1 MNARTETELID
12 NALYDVLLEF
22 AADAI
27 KHLRKHVDQSQIPT
41 IRGYEL
47 SKEKG
52 RTRILPT
59 EEPNWWQVSKYM
71 NPVLELRSY
80 NRALVACQ
88 RSRILLSRNGQ
99 RANALNN
106 GCPFHVSH
114 VPGEFLTECIA
125 RENGLKF
132 RRDTFSDV
140 FQSLLNFVSPTR
152 QNKACLIV
160 PLDAV
165 HIERKRIELGS
176 DARIRRLSPTQV
188 VDLVNHCPALS
199 DFYGHGLSPWFSTIL
214 ELDFSFEW
222 HWSDMTNPDEGN
234 TFKNLQNMQSNDA
247 VRYHRLSE
255 EILLLRALLNK
266 RICAPNN
273 VIDYRGWNSDIFTG
287 GSIHHLPWVRHL
299 SGFPIKVERAEMR
312 RYIKLRSSFLHIQ
325 DETAKRRIFAAIRR
339 LSSALVGAYAADR
352 LLDAVAGLE
361 GLFVASNT
369 EVSHK
374 FAERVAL
381 FLAQGTDERTKLC
394 KKMKNA
400 YKLRSKVAHG
410 GVIADDLYMLLGS
423 RQPSKKQINEFNSV
437 NKLSGLCMQYLYK
450 AISLCI
456 AKGTVDFDWEN
467 SVMSGGPVK

>member
-1 MNARTETELID
+1 MNSRTETELID

-22 AADAI
+22 VADAI

-41 IRGYEL
+41 IRRYEL

-52 RTRILPT
+52 RMRILPT
-59 EEPNWWQVSKYM
+59 EAPNWWQVSKYM

-88 RSRILLSRNGQ
+88 SSRILLRRNGQ
-99 RANALNN
+99 RANALNK
-106 GCPFHVSH
+106 GFPFDVSL
-114 VPGEFLTECIA
+114 VPEQFLTECIA

-132 RRDTFSDV
+132 RRDTISDL
-140 FQSLLNFVSPTR
+140 FQSLLNLVYPTR
-152 QNKACLIV
+152 KNKACLIV
-160 PLDAV
+160 PLDEV
-165 HIERKRIELGS
+165 HIERKQIDLGS
-176 DARIRRLSPTQV
+176 DARIRRLSPTQL
-188 VDLVNHCPALS
+188 VDLVNNCPTLPF
-199 DFYGHGLSPWFSTIL
+199 FYGHGLSPWFSTIL
-214 ELDFSFEW
+214 EFDFSFDW
-222 HWSDMTNPDEGN
+222 DWSDITNPNEGN
-234 TFKNLQNMQSNDA
+234 TFKRLQNMQSNDA
-247 VRYHRLSE
+247 VHYHRLSE

-266 RICAPNN
+266 RICAPTY
-273 VIDYRGWNSDIFTG
+273 VIDYRGWNSFASTG
-287 GSIHHLPWVRHL
+287 GSIHHLSWVRHPVW
-299 SGFPIKVERAEMR
+299 FPMKVERAEMK
-312 RYIKLRSSFLHIQ
+312 RYLKLRSSFLHIQ
-325 DETAKRRIFAAIRR
+325 YETAKRRIFAAIRR
-339 LSSALVGAYAADR
+339 LSSALDGAYAADR

-361 GLFVASNT
+361 GLLVASNT

-423 RQPSKKQINEFNSV
+423 RQPSKRQIDEFKSV
-437 NKLSGLCMQYLYK
+437 NKLSALCMQYLYK

>member
-22 AADAI
+22 VADAI
-27 KHLRKHVDQSQIPT
+27 KHLRRHVDQSQIPT
-41 IRGYEL
+41 IRRYEL

-59 EEPNWWQVSKYM
+59 EEPNWRQVSKYM
-71 NPVLELRSY
+71 NPVLELRNY

-99 RANALNN
+99 RANALNI
-106 GCPFHVSH
+106 GYPFHASR
-114 VPGEFLTECIA
+114 VPKQFLTECIV

-132 RRDTFSDV
+132 RRDTISDV
-140 FQSLLNFVSPTR
+140 FQSLLNFVSPKR

-176 DARIRRLSPTQV
+176 DVRIRRLSPTQV
-188 VDLVNHCPALS
+188 VDLVNHCPTLGY
-199 DFYGHGLSPWFSTIL
+199 FYGHDFSPWFSTIL
-214 ELDFSFEW
+214 EFDFSFEW
-222 HWSDMTNPDEGN
+222 HWSDMTNSDEGN
-234 TFKNLQNMQSNDA
+234 TFKNLQNMQSNYA

-266 RICAPNN
+266 RICAPTY
-273 VIDYRGWNSDIFTG
+273 VIDYRGWNPVISI
-287 GSIHHLPWVRHL
+287 IHHFPWVRHPGGIL
-299 SGFPIKVERAEMR
+299 IERAEMR

-325 DETAKRRIFAAIRR
+325 DETAKRRLFAAIRR
-339 LSSALVGAYAADR
+339 LSSAIDGAYVADR

-361 GLFVASNT
+361 GLLVASNT

-400 YKLRSKVAHG
+400 YELRSKIAHG
-410 GVIADDLYMLLGS
+410 GVIADDLYMLLDS
-423 RQPSKKQINEFNSV
+423 RQPKKKQIGEFNSV
-437 NKLSGLCMQYLYK
+437 NELSGLCMQYLYK

-456 AKGTVDFDWEN
+456 TKGTVDFDWEN

>member
-1 MNARTETELID
+1 MNSRTEMKLID
-12 NALYDVLLEF
+12 NELYGVLLEF
-22 AADAI
+22 VADAI

-47 SKEKG
+47 RKEKG

-71 NPVLELRSY
+71 KPILELGSY

-88 RSRILLSRNGQ
+88 HSRILLSRNEQ
-99 RANALNN
+99 RANALNS
-106 GCPFHVSH
+106 GHSFHVSL
-114 VPGEFLTECIA
+114 VPEQFLTECIA

-132 RRDTFSDV
+132 RRDTVSHV
-140 FQSLLNFVSPTR
+140 FQSLLSFVTPTR
-152 QNKACLIV
+152 QNKAYLIA
-160 PLDAV
+160 PLDDV
-165 HIERKRIELGS
+165 HIEKKQIDLGS
-176 DARIRRLSPTQV
+176 DVRIRRLSSTQI
-188 VDLVNHCPALS
+188 VDIVNHCPSLRY
-199 DFYGHGLSPWFSTIL
+199 FYGHGLSRWFSTIIEFDL
-214 ELDFSFEW
+214 SFEW
-222 HWSDMTNPDEGN
+222 HWSNMTNPDEVN
-234 TFKNLQNMQSNDA
+234 TFKILQNMQSNDA
-247 VRYHRLSE
+247 VIYHRLRE
-255 EILLLRALLNK
+255 EIILLRALLNK
-266 RICAPNN
+266 RICAPTY
-273 VIDYRGWNSDIFTG
+273 VIDYRGWNSVISTG
-287 GSIHHLPWVRHL
+287 GSINHLPWVRHPG
-299 SGFPIKVERAEMR
+299 GFPMKVKIAEMR

-325 DETAKRRIFAAIRR
+325 AETAKRRIFAAIRR
-339 LSSALVGAYAADR
+339 LSSALDGAYAADR

-361 GLFVASNT
+361 GLLVASNT

-381 FLAQGTDERTKLC
+381 FLAQETDERTKLC

-423 RQPSKKQINEFNSV
+423 RQPSKKQIDEFNSV